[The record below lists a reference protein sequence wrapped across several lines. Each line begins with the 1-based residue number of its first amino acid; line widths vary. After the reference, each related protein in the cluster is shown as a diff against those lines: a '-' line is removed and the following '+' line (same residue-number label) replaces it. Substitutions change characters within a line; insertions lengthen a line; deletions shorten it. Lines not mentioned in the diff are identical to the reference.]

1 MEIVGSKTIK
11 YDMSKLDYIVFLV
24 NTDLIDDSKD
34 YATCSDKEFIEESL
48 DQQYFYSLKD
58 FQREFNTNELVSTF
72 TDYIRIIPIG
82 KYLELM
88 VREN

>member
-1 MEIVGSKTIK
+1 MSIIESKITT
-11 YDMSKLDYIVFLV
+11 YNTNKLDYVVFLV

-72 TDYIRIIPIG
+72 TDYIRIIPVSRF
-82 KYLELM
+82 LELIT
-88 VREN
+88 EE

>member
-82 KYLELM
+82 RYLELM
-88 VREN
+88 LKK

>member
-1 MEIVGSKTIK
+1 MSIIESKTIK
-11 YDMSKLDYIVFLV
+11 YDMSTLDYVVFLV
-24 NTDLIDDSKD
+24 NTDMINDLKD
-34 YATCSDKEFIEESL
+34 YATCSDKEFIEESME
-48 DQQYFYSLKD
+48 QQYFYSLQD

-88 VREN
+88 VRED

>member
-1 MEIVGSKTIK
+1 MSIIESKITT
-11 YDMSKLDYIVFLV
+11 YNTNKLDYVVFLV
-24 NTDLIDDSKD
+24 NTDLTDDSKD

-72 TDYIRIIPIG
+72 TDYIRIIPVSRF
-82 KYLELM
+82 LELI
-88 VREN
+88 

>member
-1 MEIVGSKTIK
+1 MSIIESKVTT
-11 YDMSKLDYIVFLV
+11 YNTNKLDYVVFLV
-24 NTDLIDDSKD
+24 NTDLINDSKD

-72 TDYIRIIPIG
+72 TDYIRIIPVSRF
-82 KYLELM
+82 LELI
-88 VREN
+88 